1 MDGSYLTASLRR
13 FERHKVSFAYIYVCR
28 DSQMSAS
35 DGCFLV
41 NPLKEDG
48 RYDYFFV
55 VVTDTK

>member
-1 MDGSYLTASLRR
+1 
-13 FERHKVSFAYIYVCR
+13 
-28 DSQMSAS
+28 MSAS